1 MIKEPVLLMHYTKF
15 LAASCKKNNL
25 MICEVTYANKIDEL
39 KQNVPQLPE
48 TETRHWHNLMQ
59 YRNKELINHQTPK

>member
-1 MIKEPVLLMHYTKF
+1 MHYTEF

-25 MICEVTYANKIDEL
+25 MISEVTYANKIDEL
-39 KQNVPQLPE
+39 KQNVSQLPQ

-59 YRNKELINHQTPK
+59 YRHKESIHHQTSK